1 MSLPFLHKSQLD
13 KLKSFVNP
21 VLLNRGYTL
30 FSDKKVEFVYYSPA
44 DETYFFEVEG
54 NLEPYYSVR
63 ICLEYTMLNEFF
75 SSKSDNPFS
84 GNVDQNPVDC
94 ICPYFSENRQCKHV
108 AAAIYF
114 LALTKGVEYR
124 KDRPDGLEI
133 PEPNPFVKTKREKED
148 LSFPIKIACSENE
161 IPQLGKKIDSEPGK
175 FIYENLYR
183 ADLSDSEISYVVDIN
198 GQRHLLRVGYDGQQ
212 VIIDGDYQRKFLVRT
227 GLEWLKKRFSQP
239 NLGDLQ
245 YLTQGQR
252 RRAAEEQLAKWGLQ
266 NQLADPISA
275 FAFSFWE
282 GELRMFP
289 AGPIRGLYSID
300 GLSDWFKKEGIWPPK
315 TADQFLPE
323 INDSEL
329 GQYNPGMAV
338 VLTQDGTIH
347 SVFAFMAKGSKNRPA
362 ELSVKF
368 TKITDPFD
376 PRLANTE
383 GMDRVLI
390 ATDKINQAIAQKK
403 TDKLGTLFKEF
414 LDVIE
419 GYSLFNYRAPVYE
432 YQKGKLKKKY
442 FGAPL
447 QVSAAR
453 LKIRIRRTGTI
464 YELAPIIQTEAN
476 SIELEAEKH
485 KVIITPAFVL
495 WEERQLLVVQNQKAL
510 ETIGF
515 LADYPVFHFLEQD
528 VEEFI
533 HRILVPL
540 SKNSEIMDES
550 GLFNEA
556 DGSPLLQKQLY
567 VSELSG
573 LVIFRPAIKYGPQA
587 FSNPLEGNAIMDPE
601 SKTLY
606 LRDEDVE
613 DDFVVFLRSLH
624 PNFGRGGNQGFFH
637 LTHDSF
643 MENLWFMKAF
653 ETLKA
658 NQVTVFGLETIKIKK
673 YSLFAPNVNLEFRSR
688 QDWFELK
695 AVVAFG
701 NNKVKLKDIKRALDR
716 DRNYVELTDGTIGI
730 LPEKWV
736 RKFSRLFRS
745 GETDKDQL
753 NISKTQFNLMDEVE
767 ELINFPE
774 ILKEIEEKKEKL
786 KQFSSIKSTRIPKQ
800 LKAELR
806 PYQKAG
812 LNWLNFLREYQ
823 WGGILAD
830 DMGLGKTLQL
840 ITLICK
846 LTSKKGTKVLVV
858 APTTLLFNWKDELEK
873 FAPHLDYF
881 IHHGNRYDQV
891 EALRKHQVLLTSY
904 GLVINDLELLQQL
917 EFDLIIADESQAIK
931 NTQSARYKAITKLR
945 ANFRIALT
953 GTPIENGLSELY
965 AQMNFVNPGFF
976 HSFTS
981 FKENYLD
988 PLKKGDGAILDEL
1001 RKKIEPFVL
1010 RRTKREV
1017 LKELPDKTEE
1027 YLYCEMVPIQ
1037 RKIYDA
1043 YRNEYRDYLLKKF
1056 EEEGAA
1062 QSKMYVLE
1070 GLTRLRQ
1077 VCDATNL
1084 VSHTEEMEASAKI
1097 DLLLEH
1103 VKEKTGDHKLL
1114 VFSQFV
1120 KMLDIVQ
1127 ERLNENHISYTYL
1140 DGKTSLKERELRV
1153 NQFQQ
1158 DPTKRVFLISL
1169 KAGGTGLN
1177 LTAADYVYI
1186 LDPWWNPAVENQ
1198 AIDRCYRMGQKKNV
1212 IAYRMIC
1219 KDTVEEKIV
1228 RLQESKSKLAG
1239 EVIAEG
1245 DSFLGELDGDTML
1258 ALFD

>member
-21 VLLNRGYTL
+21 VLLNRGY
-30 FSDKKVEFVYYSPA
+30 SIYRDEKVEFVYYDP
-44 DETYFFEVEG
+44 DEETYFFEVEG

-114 LALTKGVEYR
+114 VALTKGVDYR
-124 KDRPDGLEI
+124 KDKPAGLTI
-133 PEPNPFVKTKREKED
+133 PEPNPFVKTKREKKD

-183 ADLSDSEISYVVDIN
+183 ADLSDSEITYVVDIN

-212 VIIDGDYQRKFLVRT
+212 VIIDGDYQRKILVRT

-239 NLGDLQ
+239 DLGDLR
-245 YLTQGQR
+245 YLSPGQR
-252 RRAAEEQLAKWGLQ
+252 KKAAEEQLAKWRLQ
-266 NQLADPISA
+266 DQVADPLTA
-275 FAFSFWE
+275 FEFLFWE
-282 GELRMFP
+282 GELGMFP
-289 AGPIRGLYSID
+289 AGPIRGLYNID
-300 GLSDWFKKEGIWPPK
+300 ALSQLFKKEGIRSQK
-315 TADQFLPE
+315 KADQLLPE
-323 INDSEL
+323 VNDSEL
-329 GQYNPGMAV
+329 GQYNPGLAF
-338 VLTQDGTIH
+338 VLSHDGAIH
-347 SVFAFMAKGSKNRPA
+347 GVFAFMAKGSKNRPA

-368 TKITDPFD
+368 TKIEDPFD
-376 PRLANTE
+376 PRLANNE
-383 GMDRVLI
+383 GMDRVII
-390 ATDKINQAIAQKK
+390 AIDKINQAISKKK
-403 TDKLGTLFKEF
+403 TEKLGILFKEF
-414 LDVIE
+414 LAEVE
-419 GYSLFNYRAPVYE
+419 GYSLFNYQAPVYE
-432 YQKGKLKKKY
+432 YQKGKIKKKH

-447 QVSAAR
+447 QVRSAR
-453 LKIRIRRTGTI
+453 LTMRIRRSGTI
-464 YELAPIIQTEAN
+464 YEVAPIFRTEAD
-476 SIELEAEKH
+476 SIELESEKS
-485 KVIITPAFVL
+485 KLIITPAFVI
-495 WEERQLLVVQNQKAL
+495 WEDRHLLVFQNQKAL
-510 ETIGF
+510 DT
-515 LADYPVFHFLEQD
+515 LKLLLNYPVFHFLEKD
-528 VEEFI
+528 VEEYI
-533 HRILVPL
+533 HKIIVPL
-540 SKNSEIMDES
+540 ANNLEIMDES
-550 GLFNEA
+550 GLFNES
-556 DGSPLLQKQLY
+556 DRSPLLQKQLY

-573 LVIFRPAIKYGPQA
+573 LVIFRPAIKYGPRA
-587 FSNPLEGNAIMDPE
+587 ISNPLEGNAIMDPE

-613 DDFVVFLRSLH
+613 DDFVAFLRSLH

-653 ETLKA
+653 ETLKE
-658 NQVTVFGLETIKIKK
+658 NQVTVFGLEDIKIKK
-673 YSLFAPNVNLEFRSR
+673 YSLFAPKVNLEFRSS

-695 AVVAFG
+695 ATVAFG
-701 NNKVKLKDIKRALDR
+701 NNEVKLKDIKRALDR
-716 DRNYVELTDGTIGI
+716 DRNYIELTDGTIGI
-730 LPEKWV
+730 LPEEWV

-767 ELINFPE
+767 ELHNFPE
-774 ILKEIEEKKEKL
+774 ILAEIEEKKKKL

-812 LNWLNFLREYQ
+812 FNWLNFLREYH

-881 IHHGNRYDQV
+881 IHHGNRYDRV
-891 EALRKHQVLLTSY
+891 EALQKHQVLLTSY

-931 NTQSARYKAITKLR
+931 NTQSRRYKAITRLKGKV
-945 ANFRIALT
+945 RIALT
-953 GTPIENGLSELY
+953 GTPIENGLAELY

-976 HSFTS
+976 QS
-981 FKENYLD
+981 FKAFKESYLD

-1001 RKKIEPFVL
+1001 RKKIDPFVL
-1010 RRTKREV
+1010 RRTKKEV
-1017 LKELPDKTEE
+1017 LTELPDKTEE
-1027 YLYCEMVPIQ
+1027 YLYCEMEPAQ
-1037 RKIYDA
+1037 RKVYDA

-1056 EEEGAA
+1056 EEEGAE

-1077 VCDATNL
+1077 VCDATKL
-1084 VSHTEEMEASAKI
+1084 VSHTGEMESSAKI

-1103 VKEKTGDHKLL
+1103 VKEKTGNHKML

-1127 ERLNENHISYTYL
+1127 EKLTENHIPYTYL
-1140 DGKTSLKERELRV
+1140 DGKTSLKERESRV

-1158 DPTKRVFLISL
+1158 DPSKRVFLISL

-1198 AIDRCYRMGQKKNV
+1198 AIDRCYRMGQEKHV

-1228 RLQESKSKLAG
+1228 KLQESKSKLAA

-1245 DSFLGELDGDTML
+1245 DSFLGALDGDTML